1 MQPTD
6 PRIKAILDHSD
17 DSLANLKLGDHLG
30 SGSFGSVYKIDEKLA
45 VKQINIKK
53 LMDCSDDE
61 EELYENLSCAFSE
74 FQTMSKNLPNIVS
87 SYRCHFDKGKKIFSF
102 TMDLMEKDLETLISD
117 KKGIPFEQF
126 YNLFEDIVSGKY
138 GNLFRDLSKKF
149 KSLK

>member
-1 MQPTD
+1 MEPTD

-17 DSLANLKLGDHLG
+17 DSLANIELGKHLG

-53 LMDCSDDE
+53 LMDCCDDE

-87 SYRCHFDKGKKIFSF
+87 SYRFHFDMEKKIFSF
-102 TMDLMEKDLETLISD
+102 TMDLMEKDLETLINE
-117 KKGIPFEQF
+117 KKGISFEQF
-126 YNLFEDIVSGKY
+126 YKLFEDIVSGKY
-138 GNLFRDLSKKF
+138 KNLFIDLSK
-149 KSLK
+149 